1 MTVLVSRNEFSL
13 SQVHSA
19 ALGLSLALGLAGGA
33 ATLAVV
39 RAFVPLVGVSRV
51 VAVLFIFTMP
61 MVVYKAMWGGLFLG
75 LTRIASLNAFNL
87 LDSVLVTLASVLA
100 LLVFRAGLD
109 GVLLALVV
117 QASLMVVLGLA
128 FVARERGLSWQ
139 FSLACLAELLRQG
152 SKLHFAAALG
162 QLFLKADALILP
174 RLVPAADIGQYAVAR
189 GLAERILMVLS
200 PVSQVMFPRI
210 ASAQADQG
218 RQYALA
224 SFRAIGALGLGAG
237 IGFVLG
243 APFVVPLMYGSLFGK
258 AVGLTQILAPAFA
271 LLGLMVPVNLWFVGS
286 LKRPELNAV
295 VNSIALGCLIIVGWM
310 FTALAGSRGMAW
322 ATLLSFGVTLGCGV
336 WLANRHGFGFRRPLP
351 GWQEVVQ
358 LWRDV
363 RPRSPH

>member
-1 MTVLVSRNEFSL
+1 MRLRDQILTTAGTNVACAALALVTSIVLARGLGPELRGVFFLLQSYLGISAVIVGLSLPTIMTVLVSRNEFSL

-128 FVARERGLSWQ
+128 FV
-139 FSLACLAELLRQG
+139 
-152 SKLHFAAALG
+152 
-162 QLFLKADALILP
+162 
-174 RLVPAADIGQYAVAR
+174 
-189 GLAERILMVLS
+189 
-200 PVSQVMFPRI
+200 
-210 ASAQADQG
+210 
-218 RQYALA
+218 
-224 SFRAIGALGLGAG
+224 
-237 IGFVLG
+237 
-243 APFVVPLMYGSLFGK
+243 
-258 AVGLTQILAPAFA
+258 
-271 LLGLMVPVNLWFVGS
+271 
-286 LKRPELNAV
+286 
-295 VNSIALGCLIIVGWM
+295 
-310 FTALAGSRGMAW
+310 
-322 ATLLSFGVTLGCGV
+322 
-336 WLANRHGFGFRRPLP
+336 
-351 GWQEVVQ
+351 
-358 LWRDV
+358 
-363 RPRSPH
+363 